1 MGRKDSL
8 ASGDLTDTHYY
19 ILLSLMKPK
28 HGYAIMQTIADLT
41 GGKVNLGPGSVYT
54 MTQKLLH
61 AGYIELWKEAEQ
73 RKVYIITET
82 GMGVFQQEVRRRE
95 QMVNQGK
102 QALQQKGGPLP
113 WPNENT

>member
-19 ILLSLMKPK
+19 ILLALMKPK
-28 HGYAIMQTIADLT
+28 HGYAIMQTIAELT
-41 GGKVNLGPGSVYT
+41 EDKVNLGPGSVYT

-82 GMGVFQQEVRRRE
+82 GMNVFQQEVRRRE
-95 QMVNQGK
+95 QMVHHGK
-102 QALQQKGGPLP
+102 EALQQKGVPLP
-113 WPNENT
+113 WPNENI